1 MRAIGK
7 AIAFILTFVLGF
19 FACIGAIVGVGIYA
33 YTSVS
38 IDTLRGFG
46 VEISTEEFLDPDAEV
61 PVDTMTLQ
69 KLVEEIQ
76 YLSSIGETAT
86 LNMLIERYGIKIPA
100 DYEQFV
106 PDSIRDIT
114 LSSLFSEEGINSILS
129 ETEVD
134 FILGFVPEGIISEQA
149 IEALSGKTLDYV
161 VAMDL
166 GYLLDGVLL
175 GYVTGA
181 TYEKNEAGEYEIVYA
196 DPNAP
201 TTIELIAG
209 IDLGALLT
217 SITGGE
223 TNTFEVIR
231 NYVGDVMVDS
241 LVSSFNID
249 LATFPLPGL
258 FSDKTVADLIKL
270 DEESGE
276 YSLDIMALLSERRL
290 GEILDYTYNA
300 DDDAWYDADGAAV
313 DALFGAVCSVSCD
326 ELMDPGVVSET
337 GEART
342 QIDVI
347 FDALGDLM
355 LGHLMNYEFGD
366 PDGSGEEFW
375 YQGSG
380 DDITLPESA
389 EEAFLDIKISSL
401 LGDDPVND
409 AFGTLYVGDLMGYIQ
424 EINAEYNPEDPDSV
438 EYIWLDA
445 DGKEIGSLYAKLAD
459 YTVSGLMDGGF
470 DADDLMDGLVIA
482 DVLEL
487 EALEN
492 LPVFMNASGNLELV
506 DDFDGGIV
514 VWVDNDGVPANNM
527 MNAIAD
533 LSISDVGD
541 EMNSITLG
549 DICGVVEYQN
559 KWYSWEYDG
568 ANNRIVLTADDS
580 LITDLAHISIEQFA
594 NNDFEDEI
602 QSIKIGRFIG
612 YTLGD
617 DGKWYDEGALVEGG
631 IISAFTDLT
640 LDDLKN
646 ENSVQD
652 AVQGIAVAEV
662 LGFTYNEESGK
673 WTDDAGNEVTGVMR
687 EIADCNVGE
696 LNNKVQSMQIGD
708 IAGFT
713 KIGEKWF
720 ADDNEEATGIL
731 AVLADLTINEV
742 TDESIIADK
751 ILTITVADIFGYTK
765 DGDAW
770 LNDGKK
776 VHGVMAVIAGAEV
789 GKIQEALD
797 VTKMGYILGY
807 EHDNEGWIDPNTNE
821 RVDGLMSAVSDTTFD
836 DLDNLYTKLRI
847 SDIIPEEELESGF
860 LSIIPKDTTL
870 NNVGDAINSTF
881 NNTSISELIEKGI
894 VKLDESTCSKLDTVC
909 AGHIGEEGREK
920 TWDEYALPDAIQHI
934 VDDLFDIIERFPSIP
949 KT

>member
-19 FACIGAIVGVGIYA
+19 FSCVGAIVGVGLYA
-33 YTSVS
+33 YTSIS
-38 IDTLRGFG
+38 IDTIRGFG

-61 PVDTMTLQ
+61 PLDTMTLQ

-86 LNMLIERYGIKIPA
+86 LNMLIDRYGIKLPA
-100 DYEQFV
+100 DIEQFI
-106 PDSIRDIT
+106 PDSIRNIA
-114 LSSLFSEEGINSILS
+114 LSSLFSEDGINAILA

-134 FILGFVPEGIISEQA
+134 FIFAFVPEGIISEQA

-175 GYVTGA
+175 GYVTGV
-181 TYEKNEAGEYEIVYA
+181 TYEKNDAGEYEIVYA

-201 TTIELIAG
+201 TTIELLAAV
-209 IDLGALLT
+209 DLGALLT
-217 SITGGE
+217 SITSGD
-223 TNTFEVIR
+223 TNTFEVVR
-231 NYVGDVMVDS
+231 NYVGDVMVES
-241 LVSSFNID
+241 LVASFNID
-249 LATFPLPGL
+249 LSTFPIPGL
-258 FSDKTVADLIKL
+258 FADKTVADLIKL
-270 DEESGE
+270 DEKNGE
-276 YSLDIMALLSERRL
+276 YSLDIMALLNERML

-300 DDDAWYDADGAAV
+300 DDDKWYDDDGVAV
-313 DALFGAVCSVSCD
+313 DALFNAVCSVSCD
-326 ELMDPGVVSET
+326 ELLDPGVVSET
-337 GEART
+337 GESRT

-355 LGHLMNYEFGD
+355 LGHLMDYEYGD
-366 PDGSGEEFW
+366 PDGSGEDSW
-375 YQGSG
+375 YKNHG
-380 DDITLPESA
+380 DDVTFPESA
-389 EEAFLDIKISSL
+389 EKSFLDIKISSL
-401 LGDDPVND
+401 LGDDPVTD
-409 AFGTLYVGDLMGYIQ
+409 AFGTLYVGDLMGYAQ
-424 EINAEYNPEDPDSV
+424 EINPNYDPADPDSA
-438 EYIWLDA
+438 EYIWLDL
-445 DGKEIGSLYAKLAD
+445 DGKEIGTLYAKLAD
-459 YTVSGLMDGGF
+459 YTVSELMDGGF
-470 DADDLMDGLVIA
+470 EADDLMDGLVIA

-487 EALEN
+487 DALEN
-492 LPVFMNASGNLELV
+492 LPVYISESGNLNLAE
-506 DDFDGGIV
+506 DFDGEIT
-514 VWVDNDGVPANNM
+514 VWVDKDGVPANNM
-527 MNAIAD
+527 MNAIAA

-549 DICGVVEYQN
+549 DICGVVEYEN
-559 KWYSWEYDG
+559 KWYSWEYDN
-568 ANNRIVLTADDS
+568 ANGRIVLTLDDS

-617 DGKWYDEGALVEGG
+617 DGKWYDEGVIVDGG

-646 ENSVQD
+646 ENTVQD
-652 AVQGIAVAEV
+652 AVQGIAVSEV
-662 LGFTYNEESGK
+662 LGFTYNEESGI
-673 WTDDAGNEVTGVMR
+673 WTDDSGNEVTGVMR
-687 EIADCNVGE
+687 EIADCSVGE

-720 ADDNEEATGIL
+720 DSDNEEATGIL
-731 AVLADLTINEV
+731 GVLADLTINEV
-742 TDESIIADK
+742 TDEDVIADK

-765 DGDAW
+765 DGDGW
-770 LNDGKK
+770 LDNGSK

-789 GKIQEALD
+789 GKIQETLD

-807 EHDNEGWIDPNTNE
+807 EYDNDGWIDPNTNE

-847 SDIIPEEELESGF
+847 SDIIPEEELENGF

-894 VKLDESTCSKLDTVC
+894 VNLDAGTCSKLDAVC

-920 TWDEYALPDAIQHI
+920 AWDEYALPDAIQHI
-934 VDDLFDIIERFPSIP
+934 VDDLFDIIERLPSLP
-949 KT
+949 K

>member
-19 FACIGAIVGVGIYA
+19 FSCIGAIVGVGLYA
-33 YTSVS
+33 YTSIS
-38 IDTLRGFG
+38 IDTIRGFG
-46 VEISTEEFLDPDAEV
+46 VEISTEEFLNPDAEV
-61 PVDTMTLQ
+61 PLDTMTLQ

-86 LNMLIERYGIKIPA
+86 LNMLIERYGIKLPSDI
-100 DYEQFV
+100 EEFI
-106 PDSIRDIT
+106 PDSIRNIA
-114 LSSLFSEEGINSILS
+114 LSSLFSNDGINAILS

-134 FILGFVPEGIISEQA
+134 FIFAFVPEGIISEQA

-175 GYVTGA
+175 GYVTGV
-181 TYEKNEAGEYEIVYA
+181 TYDKNEAGEYEIVYA

-201 TTIELIAG
+201 TTIELLAAV
-209 IDLGALLT
+209 DLGALLT

-223 TNTFEVIR
+223 TNTFEVVK
-231 NYVGDVMVDS
+231 NYVGDVMVES

-249 LATFPLPGL
+249 LSTFPLPGL

-276 YSLDIMALLSERRL
+276 YSLDIMALLSERML

-300 DDDAWYDADGAAV
+300 ADDKWYDSDGVAV
-313 DALFGAVCSVSCD
+313 DALFNAVCSVSCD

-347 FDALGDLM
+347 FDAFGDLM
-355 LGHLMNYEFGD
+355 LGHLMDYEYGD
-366 PDGSGEEFW
+366 ADGSGEEVW
-375 YQGSG
+375 YKVSG
-380 DDITLPESA
+380 DEITYPGSA
-389 EEAFLDIKISSL
+389 EKVFLDIEISDL
-401 LGDDPVND
+401 LGDDPVSD
-409 AFGTLYVGDLMGYIQ
+409 AFGALYVGDLMGYTQ
-424 EINAEYNPEDPDSV
+424 EINQNYDPEDPESA
-438 EYIWLDA
+438 EYIWLDS
-445 DGKEIGSLYAKLAD
+445 DGKDIGTLYAKLAD
-459 YTVSGLMDGGF
+459 YTVSGLMDGDF
-470 DADDLMDGLVIA
+470 EADDLMDGLVIA

-487 EALEN
+487 DPLEN
-492 LPVFMNASGNLELV
+492 LPVYISASGNLNLV
-506 DDFDGGIV
+506 EDFECDIT
-514 VWVDNDGVPANNM
+514 VWVDKDGVPANNM
-527 MNAIAD
+527 MNAIAA

-559 KWYSWEYDG
+559 KWYSWEYDDV
-568 ANNRIVLTADDS
+568 NNRIVLALDES

-617 DGKWYDEGALVEGG
+617 DGEWYNEGILVDGG

-646 ENSVQD
+646 DNTVQD
-652 AVQGIAVAEV
+652 AVQGIAVSEV
-662 LGFTYNEESGK
+662 LGFTYNEESGI

-696 LNNKVQSMQIGD
+696 LNSKVQSMQIGD

-713 KIGEKWF
+713 KIGDQWF
-720 ADDNEEATGIL
+720 NSDSEEATGIL

-742 TDESIIADK
+742 TDEDIIADK

-765 DGDAW
+765 DGNNW
-770 LNDGKK
+770 LDDGRK

-789 GKIQEALD
+789 GKIQETLD

-807 EHDNEGWIDPNTNE
+807 EYDNDGWVDPNTNE

-847 SDIIPEEELESGF
+847 SDIIPEDELESGF

-870 NNVGDAINSTF
+870 NNVGEAINSTF

-894 VKLDESTCSKLDTVC
+894 VKLDANTCNKLDTVC
-909 AGHIGEEGREK
+909 NGHIGEPGREK
-920 TWDEYALPDAIQHI
+920 SWDEYALPDAIQHI